1 MQNLPTPVLRLLSFG
16 AVFGVVLLAIAPLR
30 LTSFAQETRQEFIFR
45 HFTPMG
51 GDALILMPAKQ
62 RLQLLATLES
72 KELEGVRQIREGKD
86 EFLRGPDGGPF
97 RYYPR
102 ELRFRLS
109 IGQKVTFLEKNP
121 ALIETKDSPDE
132 FQSNLRFQL
141 KLFEG
146 LKVDVLSPEEAKVI
160 GVPTKI
166 PYDERIYSVRF
177 KLPRDVPA
185 HERLKLEVYDRNGN
199 QVAKFQV
206 QLL

>member
-1 MQNLPTPVLRLLSFG
+1 MQNLPTPVLRTSGLRLLSSG
-16 AVFGVVLLAIAPLR
+16 ALVGAVLLA
-30 LTSFAQETRQEFIFR
+30 FASVSLISVAQDGRQEFIFR
-45 HFTPMG
+45 QYTPMG

-86 EFLRGPDGGPF
+86 EFLRRPDGGPF
-97 RYYPR
+97 QYYPR

-121 ALIETKDSPDE
+121 SYIETKDSPEE

-141 KLFEG
+141 KLYQG
-146 LKVDVLSPEEAKVI
+146 LQVEVLTPEEAKVI
-160 GVPTKI
+160 GD
-166 PYDERIYSVRF
+166 DERIYTVRF
-177 KLPRDVPA
+177 KLPRDVPS